1 MNTSNRQTDT
11 LPEIWLV
18 SSWTQ
23 GNNSEFSNL
32 LGENYERAAL
42 IRATDISNMV
52 IGGETEYNPNEN
64 EENERQYELIIR
76 NMCLLA
82 RSFSEAGFLPIL
94 YIQVHSQFYLDAFCN
109 YLRGGVL
116 RFITLVDNTLTPPT
130 DIREKGLFIQTSNLS
145 SQAIVNSMIQ
155 NANEARIM

>member
-1 MNTSNRQTDT
+1 MNSSNRKTDT
-11 LPEIWLV
+11 LPEIWLI

-23 GNNSEFSNL
+23 GNNLEFSNL
-32 LGENYERAAL
+32 LGENYEKAAL

-52 IGGETEYNPNEN
+52 IGGDTEYNPNKN
-64 EENERQYELIIR
+64 EENERRYELIIR

-116 RFITLVDNTLTPPT
+116 RFITLVDNSPTSPT
-130 DIREKGLFIQTSNLS
+130 DIREKGLLLQTANLS

-155 NANEARIM
+155 NANDARIM

>member
-1 MNTSNRQTDT
+1 MNSSNRKTDT
-11 LPEIWLV
+11 LPEIWLI

-23 GNNSEFSNL
+23 GNNLEFSNL
-32 LGENYERAAL
+32 LGENYEKAAL

-52 IGGETEYNPNEN
+52 IGGDTEYDPNKN
-64 EENERQYELIIR
+64 EENERRYELIIR

-116 RFITLVDNTLTPPT
+116 RFITLVDNTSTSPT
-130 DIREKGLFIQTSNLS
+130 DIREKGLFIQTADLS
-145 SQAIVNSMIQ
+145 SEAIVNSMMQ
-155 NANEARIM
+155 NSDDARIM

>member
-1 MNTSNRQTDT
+1 MNSSNRKTDT
-11 LPEIWLV
+11 LPEIWLI

-23 GNNSEFSNL
+23 GNNLEFSNL
-32 LGENYERAAL
+32 LGENYEKAAL

-52 IGGETEYNPNEN
+52 IGGDTEYDPNKN
-64 EENERQYELIIR
+64 EENERRYELIIR

-116 RFITLVDNTLTPPT
+116 RFITLVDNSPTSPT
-130 DIREKGLFIQTSNLS
+130 DIREKGLFIQTADLS
-145 SQAIVNSMIQ
+145 SEAIVNSMMQ
-155 NANEARIM
+155 NSDDARIM